1 MQKKAATHADRAI
14 SRAGQTRLPYAWS
27 KKLHQMQTRPSRRR
41 MSFQYE
47 PLHRHQSDRNIGH
60 RHSFS
65 TQENEFMN
73 TLFAANAG
81 TPDSSNI
88 FFNDMNFNFN
98 QGDGA
103 GPSSSPI
110 DENIFPTEQPNTT
123 QDQTRVQR
131 RDVPRRTRRPCRC
144 GTGSHFGD
152 V

>member
-1 MQKKAATHADRAI
+1 MAVIPARKSGRAH
-14 SRAGQTRLPYAWS
+14 STFTDYTLTYLQ
-27 KKLHQMQTRPSRRR
+27 KLHVGR

-47 PLHRHQSDRNIGH
+47 PLHRHQSYCNIGH

-81 TPDSSNI
+81 TPDSANV
-88 FFNDMNFNFN
+88 FLNDMNFNFN

-103 GPSSSPI
+103 GPSSFPI
-110 DENIFPTEQPNTT
+110 EENIFPTQQTNTT
-123 QDQTRVQR
+123 EDQTRVQR
-131 RDVPRRTRRPCRC
+131 RDVPRRTRRPCRR